1 MRTSGKIPG
10 TGFLFLAL
18 TAFALS
24 GCVAAG
30 VATVAA
36 GGSLGLALGQEEP
49 EETASAA
56 PARGNDTTAA
66 PASAGAPGISEPW
79 RQPAA
84 ASEPLDLG
92 EPAVL
97 VEPQAPVEEVVV
109 QPIE

>member
-18 TAFALS
+18 AAFALS

-49 EETASAA
+49 AETAS
-56 PARGNDTTAA
+56 AA
-66 PASAGAPGISEPW
+66 PASAGAPVGSEPW

-84 ASEPLDLG
+84 AGEPLDLG